1 MRLFTIEYETHFI
14 VRVNDQSNRIN
25 LVARRRGMGTSPFPG
40 RPCYEVFSF
49 YTDFPINS
57 FKTRG
62 VLYQIDIK
70 AAIGHVSLPIL
81 IKA

>member
-14 VRVNDQSNRIN
+14 VRVNGIN
-25 LVARRRGMGTSPFPG
+25 LVARRRGMGTPPFPG
-40 RPCYEVFSF
+40 RPGYEVFSF

-70 AAIGHVSLPIL
+70 AAIFGHVSLPIL